1 MTKITQIKNKYV
13 EAYQTIGI
21 PLEEAVNGAIQNL
34 KKLDHR
40 KNYTIMHDC
49 NRESCV
55 DVPIAVHGVERYA
68 VGGIDET
75 DVVNFSLQLY
85 LPIARLDRFKR
96 LLKEKLSEKVFFDI
110 LEQLGIEVADQE
122 TDREKGRLYA
132 YTDCPKCGTR
142 RFYFS
147 WDQVRQNIFA
157 GCYKPDCDMHDI
169 MDIITFVQ
177 KHKDLSYKEAVASL
191 ADMLQQITEE
201 TRAKESSIIPSI
213 PLEYCEIKE
222 EAQYCIVVTSK
233 ADLLTV
239 CQFMQSESII
249 LIEPHQMPYLK
260 DIIASIVPS
269 EQILI
274 LLCESSQCE
283 QYELAARKAWTDDRQ
298 VIVKGLPEERHG
310 KRLLG
315 LTAVKLLANE
325 FSIRM

>member
-1 MTKITQIKNKYV
+1 MTKITRIKNKYV
-13 EAYQTIGI
+13 NAYQAIGMS
-21 PLEEAVNGAIQNL
+21 LEEAVSGAIQNL

-40 KNYTIMHDC
+40 KNYTIIHDC
-49 NRESCV
+49 NRESCI
-55 DVPIAVHGVERYA
+55 DVPIAVNGAEQYA

-75 DVVNFSLQLY
+75 DVVNFALQLY

-96 LLKEKLSEKVFFDI
+96 LLKDKLSEKVFYDM
-110 LEQLGIEVADQE
+110 LEQLGIEVSDQE
-122 TDREKGRLYA
+122 TDREKGRVYA
-132 YTDCPKCGTR
+132 YTNCPVCGTR

-147 WDQVRQNIFA
+147 WDQLRQNIYA
-157 GCYKPDCDMHDI
+157 GCYKPGCKMHDV

-177 KHKDLSYKEAVASL
+177 KQKEVGYKEAVAL
-191 ADMLQQITEE
+191 LTDMLQQITEE
-201 TRAKESSIIPSI
+201 TRENESSIIPSI
-213 PLEYCEIKE
+213 PLEFCEIKE
-222 EAQYCIVVTSK
+222 EAQYCIVVTTK

-249 LIEPHQMPYLK
+249 LIEPHQMPSLK

-274 LLCESSQCE
+274 LLCETSQCE
-283 QYELAARKAWTDDRQ
+283 RYELAAHRAWKGDRE
-298 VIVKGLPEERHG
+298 VIVKGLPEERHV

-325 FSIRM
+325 FSIQM

>member
-1 MTKITQIKNKYV
+1 MTKITRIKNKYV
-13 EAYQTIGI
+13 KAYKIMGMS
-21 PLEEAVNGAIQNL
+21 LEEAVSGAMQNL

-49 NRESCV
+49 NRESCI
-55 DVPIAVHGVERYA
+55 DVPIAVNGAEQYA
-68 VGGIDET
+68 VGSIDET
-75 DVVNFSLQLY
+75 DVVNFALQLF

-96 LLKEKLSEKVFFDI
+96 LLKDKLSEKVFFDM
-110 LEQLGIEVADQE
+110 LEQLDISVDDQE
-122 TDREKGRLYA
+122 TDREKGRVYA
-132 YTDCPKCGTR
+132 YTDCPKCGER

-147 WDQVRQNIFA
+147 WDQVRKNIFA
-157 GCYKPDCDMHDI
+157 GCYKPGCEMHDV

-177 KHKDLSYKEAVASL
+177 KQKEVGYKEAVAL
-191 ADMLQQITEE
+191 LTDMLQQITKE
-201 TRAKESSIIPSI
+201 TRENESSIIPSI
-213 PLEYCEIKE
+213 PLEYCEIKA
-222 EAQYCIVVTSK
+222 EAQYCIVVTAK

-260 DIIASIVPS
+260 DIIVSIVPS

-274 LLCESSQCE
+274 LLCETSQCE
-283 QYELAARKAWTDDRQ
+283 QYKLAARRAWKGDRK